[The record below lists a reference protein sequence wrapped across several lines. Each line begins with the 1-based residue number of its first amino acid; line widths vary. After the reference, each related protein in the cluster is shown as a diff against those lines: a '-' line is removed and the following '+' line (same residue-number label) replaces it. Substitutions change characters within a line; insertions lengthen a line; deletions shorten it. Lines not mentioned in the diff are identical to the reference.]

1 MNTNEKRVPVD
12 IERFKAGEPIYGSKT
27 GKKYSFVAVNQTGD
41 HFCVHHLPTDDL
53 VTLTLNIIR
62 DLFYMKPKTVTKWRG
77 ILRNGNG
84 IIFGGTALYNS
95 EEEFRRDWDFP
106 NIEILECSPVTFP
119 VD

>member
-1 MNTNEKRVPVD
+1 
-12 IERFKAGEPIYGSKT
+12 
-27 GKKYSFVAVNQTGD
+27 
-41 HFCVHHLPTDDL
+41 
-53 VTLTLNIIR
+53 
-62 DLFYMKPKTVTKWRG
+62 MKPKTVTKWRG